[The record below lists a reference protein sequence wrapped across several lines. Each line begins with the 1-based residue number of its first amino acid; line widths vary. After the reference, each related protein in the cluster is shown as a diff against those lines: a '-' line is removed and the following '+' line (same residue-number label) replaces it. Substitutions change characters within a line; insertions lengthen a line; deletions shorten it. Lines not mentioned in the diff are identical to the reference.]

1 MMTPDQAMA
10 GLGAIV
16 GGGGI
21 SAIIVSLMSYM
32 TEARKG
38 RRPSDHN
45 VVLSVGDQYGQTKW
59 AEISASH
66 LGTIGY
72 NLLRIAA
79 IAELDAEKRLGI
91 DFHDRLEN
99 KMIILMAQAARH
111 TPQARD

>member
-16 GGGGI
+16 GGGGV
-21 SAIIVSLMSYM
+21 SAIIVSVMSYL

-38 RRPSDHN
+38 RKPSDGN
-45 VVLSVGDQYGQTKW
+45 LVLSVGDQYGQAKW

-66 LGTIGY
+66 LGGIGY
-72 NLLRIAA
+72 NLVRLAA
-79 IAELDAEKRLGI
+79 IAELDAEKRLGT

-99 KMIILMAQAARH
+99 KIMILMAQGAR
-111 TPQARD
+111 QASPVRD